1 MAKFIGTVKPIS
13 VKLMPAS
20 GKSIEERCRLTMLK
34 NIRGQ
39 LARLKNPKAK
49 GRRWFKTISDRV
61 VFIPRYANE
70 SLATHLSRGKANA
83 FPIMKTPLKTLKA
96 LQSDVAGGELDT
108 VLVEIARNRG
118 RAIAGKRRRKAG
130 RAKT

>member
-1 MAKFIGTVKPIS
+1 MAKFIGAVKPIS
-13 VKLMPAS
+13 VKLISAT

-39 LARLKNPKAK
+39 LAMLKNPKAK
-49 GRRWFKTISDRV
+49 GRRWFKPIGDQV

-96 LQSDVAGGELDT
+96 LQADVAAGELDSL
-108 VLVEIARNRG
+108 LVEIARNRG
-118 RAIAGKRRRKAG
+118 RAIAGKRRKKA
-130 RAKT
+130 A